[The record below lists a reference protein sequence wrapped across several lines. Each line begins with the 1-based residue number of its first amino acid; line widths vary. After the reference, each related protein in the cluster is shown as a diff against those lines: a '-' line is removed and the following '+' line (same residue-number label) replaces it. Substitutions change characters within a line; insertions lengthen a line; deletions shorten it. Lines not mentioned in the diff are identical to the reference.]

1 MGGYDMKKTMV
12 VAIFVIAMATVA
24 MPSFAA
30 NVGYNATVAG
40 GQNTFVVAT
49 NGSFGTILVGQSK
62 IINNSVTLNN
72 SGDVN
77 ATVDARFNDN
87 LFGVYGLVSGSNLL
101 NASNFDLGTASIGN
115 WTALNNTGTDVRVAI
130 APGYGTITILD
141 AMLYVPP
148 SQPGGSYTGTVV
160 LTFGNQV

>member
-1 MGGYDMKKTMV
+1 MKKV
-12 VAIFVIAMATVA
+12 LAVAIFVIAMATIA

-30 NVGYNATVAG
+30 DVGYNATVAS

-72 SGDVN
+72 TGDVN
-77 ATVDARFNDN
+77 ATVDAKFNDSR
-87 LFGVYGLVSGSNLL
+87 GGIYGLVSGINVLP
-101 NASNFDLGTASIGN
+101 AGNFSLRQAPFGG
-115 WTALNNTGTDVRVAI
+115 WTALNNSGTDARVAI
-130 APGYGTITILD
+130 APPNSTITILD
-141 AMLYVPP
+141 ARLFVPLN
-148 SQPGGSYTGTVV
+148 QPGGAYNGTVI

>member
-1 MGGYDMKKTMV
+1 MNKTLV
-12 VAIFVIAMATVA
+12 VAIFVTAIMAMVA

-40 GQNTFVVAT
+40 GQSTSVVAT

-72 SGDVN
+72 TGDVN
-77 ATVDARFNDN
+77 ATVDARFNDSRS
-87 LFGVYGLVSGSNLL
+87 GIYGLVSGL
-101 NASNFDLGTASIGN
+101 NVLPAGNFTLRQAPFGG
-115 WTALNNTGTDVRVAI
+115 WTPLNNSGADVRVAI
-130 APGYGTITILD
+130 APGLGTITTLD
-141 AMLYVPP
+141 AQLGVP
-148 SQPGGSYTGTVV
+148 SNQPGGSYSGTVV

>member
-1 MGGYDMKKTMV
+1 MKKALLV
-12 VAIFVIAMATVA
+12 VAIFVMAATMVA

-72 SGDVN
+72 TGDVN
-77 ATVDARFNDN
+77 ATVDARFNDSRG
-87 LFGVYGLVSGSNLL
+87 GVYGLVSGLNVL
-101 NASNFDLGTASIGN
+101 NASNFDLRGPPTGI
-115 WTALNNTGTDVRVAI
+115 WTALNSSGADVRVAI
-130 APGYGTITILD
+130 APGYGAITILD
-141 AMLYVPP
+141 ARLYVPP
-148 SQPGGSYTGTVV
+148 SQPGGSYSGTVI